1 MLVTQRGSSTSR
13 SPQKRVALRV
23 VCMKVG
29 GNTLRHPCLGFADT
43 LTHTKNVTINT
54 RYQTWPLSLYQSFF
68 FFSEFSIN
76 SSILSHNEDYLS
88 LLSWFLVPAVG
99 NVSHWLLCYRSSRDG
114 AVDEYFH
121 NRCDR
126 LNDTITVIR
135 VNNYVFGGYVDIP
148 WGNYFPSFLFGSVRT
163 TNEYTATKTFN

>member
-1 MLVTQRGSSTSR
+1 MHESGREYSSAS
-13 SPQKRVALRV
+13 LF
-23 VCMKVG
+23 
-29 GNTLRHPCLGFADT
+29 GFCWV
-43 LTHTKNVTINT
+43 LFTKNVTINT
-54 RYQTWPLSLYQSFF
+54 CYQTWPLSLYQSF

-121 NRCDR
+121 KQCDR

-163 TNEYTATKTFN
+163 TNEYTATALQLKATALQLKATLVSVIS